1 MYRVLPAAQNG
12 SAVAYEQTQR
22 NITRTA
28 MIHPLF
34 DKHRATL
41 DGALKAIAT
50 RGFWSPYPEQASPKI
65 YGETANESGKQAV
78 TTRLGQRFDLGQPGV
93 TGWLASDRSPY
104 GLSLDVQYAVCDSE
118 ALLAAAMQAMPAWQ
132 KLGIEGRTGIC
143 LEILDRLNKA
153 SFEIA
158 YAVMY
163 TTGQGFGMAFQAGGP
178 HAQDRGLEAVA
189 YAYREMSFVPH
200 EAHWEKPQGKNPPLQ
215 MKKVFEVVG
224 RGPALVIGCSTFPT
238 WNTYPGLFAALA
250 TGNSVIV
257 KPHPWSVLPAA
268 ISVRIARDVLR
279 ENGID
284 PNLVLLSVVDKP
296 ETTQQL
302 ATDPRIASIDYTGGS
317 NFGRWLLEHAR
328 GKQIYAELAGVN
340 NVVIEST
347 DNYKGMLRNLAF
359 TLSLYSGQMCTTTKA
374 LLVPAA
380 GIDTDQGKKSFDEVA
395 SDLGGAIDKFLSD
408 PATATA
414 VLGAIQSPDTLARI
428 EEAPRAATV
437 VLASKKL
444 THPEFAQAE
453 IRTPIVLKADAANE
467 AAYMQE
473 RFGPIS
479 TVVAVPGGPE
489 ALAALSERIV
499 RDHGA
504 LTVGVY
510 STHEEFIEA
519 MTEATQRAGVA
530 LSINLASG
538 VFVNQS
544 AGFSDYHGTGA
555 NPAANASYT
564 DSAFVANRFRVVQ
577 RRHHV

>member
-1 MYRVLPAAQNG
+1 MTY
-12 SAVAYEQTQR
+12 
-22 NITRTA
+22 
-28 MIHPLF
+28 PLL
-34 DKHRATL
+34 DTHRATL
-41 DGALKAIAT
+41 DGALNAIAT
-50 RGFWSPYPEQASPKI
+50 RGYWTPYPEQASPKI
-65 YGETANESGKQAV
+65 YGEGASEAGKQAV
-78 TTRLGQRFDLGQPGV
+78 VATFGQRFDLGQPGA

-104 GLSLDVQYAVCDSE
+104 GVEIGVQYAVCEIE
-118 ALLAAAMQAMPAWQ
+118 ALLAAAAQAMPAWQ
-132 KLGIEGRTGIC
+132 KLGVDGRTGVC
-143 LEILDRLNKA
+143 LEILHRLNRA

-158 YAVMY
+158 HAVMY

-189 YAYREMSFVPH
+189 YAYREMSFVP
-200 EAHWEKPQGKNPPLQ
+200 AMADWEKPQGKNPPLK
-215 MKKVFEVVG
+215 MKKHFEIVG

-250 TGNSVIV
+250 TGNAVIV

-279 ENGID
+279 ENGLD
-284 PNLVLLSVVDKP
+284 PDLVTLAVVEKP

-302 ATDPRIASIDYTGGS
+302 ATDPRVASIDYTGGS
-317 NFGRWLLEHAR
+317 AFGRWLLEHAR

-374 LLVPAA
+374 LLVPAG
-380 GIDTDQGKKSFDEVA
+380 GIDTDQGHKSFDEVA
-395 SDLGGAIDKFLSD
+395 ADLAAAIDKFLSD

-414 VLGAIQSPDTLARI
+414 VLGAIQSPETLARI
-428 EEAPRAATV
+428 EEAPKAATV

-444 THPEFAQAE
+444 AHPEFPRAE
-453 IRTPIVLKADAANE
+453 VHTPIVLKADASNE
-467 AAYMQE
+467 PAYMQE

-479 TVVAVPGGPE
+479 TVVAVPGGTE

-499 RDHGA
+499 RDQGA
-504 LTVGVY
+504 LTVGMY
-510 STHEEFIEA
+510 STRPEFVDA
-519 MTEATQRAGVA
+519 MTAATQRAGVA
-530 LSINLASG
+530 LSINLVSG

-564 DSAFVANRFRVVQ
+564 DAAFVAGRFRVIQ

>member
-1 MYRVLPAAQNG
+1 M
-12 SAVAYEQTQR
+12 T
-22 NITRTA
+22 
-28 MIHPLF
+28 HPLLER
-34 DKHRATL
+34 HRATL
-41 DGALKAIAT
+41 DGALAAIAS
-50 RGFWSPYPEQASPKI
+50 RGFWTPYPEQASPKI
-65 YGETANESGKQAV
+65 YGEGANEAGKQAV
-78 TTRLGQRFDLGQPGV
+78 AAMLGKRFDLGQPGV

-104 GLSLDVQYAVCDSE
+104 GLTLGVQYAVCDTE
-118 ALLAAAMQAMPAWQ
+118 ALLAAAAAAMPAWQ
-132 KLGIEGRTGIC
+132 KLAADGRAGVC

-158 YAVMY
+158 WAVMY

-200 EAHWEKPQGKNPPLQ
+200 EAHWEKPQGKNPPLS
-215 MKKVFEVVG
+215 MKKNFEIVG

-250 TGNSVIV
+250 TGNAVIV

-268 ISVRIARDVLR
+268 ISVRIAREVLL

-284 PNLVLLSVVDKP
+284 PNLVTLAVVDKP
-296 ETTQQL
+296 ETTQKL
-302 ATDPRIASIDYTGGS
+302 ATDARIASIDYTGGS
-317 NFGRWLLEHAR
+317 TFGRWLLDHAR
-328 GKQIYAELAGVN
+328 GKQVYAELAGVN

-374 LLVPAA
+374 LLVPAS
-380 GIDTDQGKKSFDEVA
+380 GIDTDQGHKSFDEVA
-395 SDLGGAIDKFLSD
+395 ADLGTSIDRFLSD

-428 EEAPRAATV
+428 AAAPQAATV

-444 THPEFAQAE
+444 AHPEYPAAE
-453 IRTPIVLKADAANE
+453 VHTPVLLKAGAADE

-479 TVVAVPGGPE
+479 TVVAVPGGPD

-499 RDHGA
+499 REQGA

-510 STHEEFIEA
+510 STKASFIDE
-519 MTEATQRAGVA
+519 MTAATQRAGVA
-530 LSINLASG
+530 LSINLTSG

-564 DSAFVANRFRVVQ
+564 DSAFVAGRFRVIQ
-577 RRHHV
+577 RRHHA

>member
-1 MYRVLPAAQNG
+1 M
-12 SAVAYEQTQR
+12 T
-22 NITRTA
+22 
-28 MIHPLF
+28 HPLL
-34 DKHRATL
+34 DTHRATL
-41 DGALKAIAT
+41 DGALNAIAT
-50 RGFWSPYPEQASPKI
+50 RGYWTPYPEQASPKI
-65 YGETANESGKQAV
+65 YGEGASEAGKQAV
-78 TTRLGQRFDLGQPGV
+78 VATFGQRFDLGQPGTV
-93 TGWLASDRSPY
+93 CWLASDRSPY
-104 GLSLDVQYAVCDSE
+104 GVEIGVQYAICEIE
-118 ALLAAAMQAMPAWQ
+118 ALLAAATQAMPAWQ
-132 KLGIEGRTGIC
+132 KLGIDGRAGVC
-143 LEILDRLNKA
+143 LEILHRLNKA

-158 YAVMY
+158 HAVMY

-189 YAYREMSFVPH
+189 YAYREMSFVPG
-200 EAHWEKPQGKNPPLQ
+200 EADWEKPQGKNPPLK
-215 MKKVFEVVG
+215 MKKYFEIVG

-279 ENGID
+279 ENGLD
-284 PNLVLLSVVDKP
+284 PNLVTLAVVDKP

-302 ATDPRIASIDYTGGS
+302 ATDPRVASIDYTGGS
-317 NFGRWLLEHAR
+317 TFGRWLLEHAR

-374 LLVPAA
+374 LLVPAG
-380 GIDTDQGKKSFDEVA
+380 GIDTDQGHKSFDEVA
-395 SDLGGAIDKFLSD
+395 ADLGAAIDRFLSD

-414 VLGAIQSPDTLARI
+414 VLGAIQSPETLARI
-428 EEAPRAATV
+428 EEAPKAATV

-444 THPEFAQAE
+444 THPEFPRAE
-453 IRTPIVLKADAANE
+453 VHTPVVLKADASNE
-467 AAYMQE
+467 PAYMQE

-479 TVVAVPGGPE
+479 TVVAVPGGSE

-499 RDHGA
+499 RDQGA
-504 LTVGVY
+504 LTVGMY
-510 STHEEFIEA
+510 SIRPEFIET
-519 MTEATQRAGVA
+519 MTAATQRAGVA

-564 DSAFVANRFRVVQ
+564 DSAFVANRFRVIQ